1 MRDYLPTL
9 DGWRAIAIT
18 LVLFAHVRLP
28 GNALQQI
35 SPYGAMGVHLFF
47 AISGFLITNRLLE
60 EGTSLR
66 AFYIRRAFRILP
78 AAFLYLAVLCALGLA
93 GAWIPLNAGQ
103 IMASLF
109 FYRNYYVLPAAQG
122 WYTGHYWSLS
132 VEEHFYLLWPALLLW
147 LGTRR
152 ARWAAPALACVFALW
167 RGLDTQFGWVAA
179 WNPAWKDLVERTDY
193 RLDGLFWGCAAA
205 LLWDWRPARKW
216 LATRSRDEYALI
228 TVAVIVL
235 LLVLQP
241 PGFVAMF
248 AFLMPLPLLFTVARP
263 QGWLGR
269 LLESRPAAWFGRISY
284 SVYLWQMLFL
294 VTYGIPLSLGWAQ
307 QFPVNLV
314 LILVPACASYYLVER
329 PLRRRGRQLSGL
341 RPVHAPPPMSPSPT

>member
-18 LVLFAHVRLP
+18 LVLFTHVRLP
-28 GNALQQI
+28 GNALQPI
-35 SPYGAMGVHLFF
+35 APYGAMGVHLFF

-60 EGTSLR
+60 DRTGLR

-78 AAFLYLAVLCALGLA
+78 AAFLYLAVLCVLSFVG
-93 GAWIPLNAGQ
+93 GWIPLNAGQ
-103 IMASLF
+103 VMASAF

-147 LGTRR
+147 LGVRR
-152 ARWAAPALACVFALW
+152 ARWAAPALACAFASW
-167 RGLDTQFGWVAA
+167 RGLDTHFGWVAA

-205 LLWDWRPARKW
+205 LLWDWRPARLW
-216 LATRSRDEYALI
+216 LATRGRSEYALLA
-228 TVAVIVL
+228 VAAIIV

-248 AFLMPLPLLFTVARP
+248 AFLMPLPLLFTAAKP
-263 QGWLGR
+263 QEWLGR
-269 LLESRPAAWFGRISY
+269 LLELRPAVWFGRISY
-284 SVYLWQMLFL
+284 SVYVWQMLFL

-307 QFPVNLV
+307 RFPVNLV
-314 LILVPACASYYLVER
+314 LILAPACASYYLVER
-329 PLRRRGRQLSGL
+329 PLRRIGRQWSRL
-341 RPVHAPPPMSPSPT
+341 RTLPAAAPMSGAV